1 MIRKPK
7 GFTLIEIMITVA
19 IVAILAAVAMPSYT
33 SYVQRGNRADAR
45 NTLLAA
51 AQRME
56 QNYNLSGRYDQLQNG
71 TAVNDAM
78 LTTWGLDRS
87 PASGAKLYTIA
98 FDTATPTRVD
108 YVLMATP
115 VAGTAQADDTCG
127 VLRLTERNLK
137 AAMGEN
143 PNTAG
148 VARNTNTAN
157 CWNR

>member
-1 MIRKPK
+1 MMHKLK
-7 GFTLIEIMITVA
+7 GFTLIEIMIAVT
-19 IVAILAAVAMPSYT
+19 IVAILAAVAVPSYT
-33 SYVQRGNRADAR
+33 GYVQRSNRADAR

-71 TAVNDAM
+71 NAVNTAL
-78 LTTWGLDRS
+78 LTTWGLNRS
-87 PASGAKLYTIA
+87 PASGTQLYTIA
-98 FDTATPTRVD
+98 FDAATPTQTA
-108 YVLMATP
+108 YVLVATP
-115 VAGTAQADDTCG
+115 VTGTAQANDTCG

-148 VARNTNTAN
+148 VARNANTAE

>member
-1 MIRKPK
+1 MVHKLK
-7 GFTLIEIMITVA
+7 GFTLIEVMITIA
-19 IVAILAAVAMPSYT
+19 IVAMLAAVALPSYR
-33 SYVQRGNRADAR
+33 SYVQRSNRTDAR

-87 PASGAKLYTIA
+87 PVSGAKLYTIA
-98 FDTATPTRVD
+98 FDTATPTQVA
-108 YVLMATP
+108 YVLVATP